1 MSPSSTSVRFES
13 PWPCLLAA
21 ADQRPG
27 DTRSARLLHVSE
39 KSAEQRGCLAASL
52 TFGGLPPA
60 TFFTLLLFI
69 YYLFILQVQ
78 QPWGC
83 GLLSEF
89 LATIVHSEPGLKA
102 RAWLAGGAGPG
113 APSCVP
119 ACCRAPS

>member
-52 TFGGLPPA
+52 TFWGPA
-60 TFFTLLLFI
+60 PRDLFYTFIIYLLFI
-69 YYLFILQVQ
+69 YFAGPTTV
-78 QPWGC
+78 
-83 GLLSEF
+83 GLW
-89 LATIVHSEPGLKA
+89 ATIRVSGHYCA
-102 RAWLAGGAGPG
+102 Q
-113 APSCVP
+113 
-119 ACCRAPS
+119 